1 MQTPSRTCNV
11 LLGTPGG
18 DGRDGAP
25 PDPAGT
31 VALSTAYG
39 DRPGSGQECRHAAC
53 LGGGHRGRARGNLV
67 FDAQIVALCREHG
80 ISTILT
86 NDRDFRRFE
95 TPRVRLLGDL
105 P

>member
-39 DRPGSGQECRHAAC
+39 DRPGSGKSVGT
-53 LGGGHRGRARGNLV
+53 LLV
-67 FDAQIVALCREHG
+67 DGLDHPEHVGVASAEA
-80 ISTILT
+80 
-86 NDRDFRRFE
+86 
-95 TPRVRLLGDL
+95 LGDGVGGL
-105 P
+105 AIKCGEVEAAGEVI